1 MSSYISSTISVY
13 RKEYLD
19 CKEMEKFLKSFN
31 IKTLITSHYS
41 LIPHKKY
48 GCKLTQ
54 SISSK
59 NDIENIWN
67 PINKKYNFNYAYLK
81 VDNIYNG
88 CIFDYLEKLIII
100 TNMKKKF
107 YFFILFF
114 NKFDLLIKKFINKY
128 DRTIYTSNYNN
139 YCIILY
145 YYLYLFYKK
154 KECNS

>member
-88 CIFDYLEKLIII
+88 CIFDYLEK
-100 TNMKKKF
+100 TNYNNK
-107 YFFILFF
+107 YEEEILFF
-114 NKFDLLIKKFINKY
+114 YPFF
-128 DRTIYTSNYNN
+128 
-139 YCIILY
+139 
-145 YYLYLFYKK
+145 
-154 KECNS
+154 